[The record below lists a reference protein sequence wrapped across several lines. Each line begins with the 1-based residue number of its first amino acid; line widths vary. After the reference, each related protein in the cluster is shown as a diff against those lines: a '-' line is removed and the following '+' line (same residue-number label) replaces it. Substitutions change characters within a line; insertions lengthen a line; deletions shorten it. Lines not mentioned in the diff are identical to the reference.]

1 MDDPLVVVGMA
12 EVLLFLATCGVL
24 WGGREIGPTR
34 RRAGIALFTLWVVV
48 LVIGVTWGIMRKFS
62 A

>member
-1 MDDPLVVVGMA
+1 MA
-12 EVLLFLATCGVL
+12 EVFLFLATCGVL
-24 WGGREIGPTR
+24 WGGRDIGPTR
-34 RRAGIALFTLWVVV
+34 RKAGIALFTLWVVV